1 MMPCAASGLI
11 PTESALYSDCWC
23 SPTMRRA
30 WLILLLILVIS
41 TQLALLSAFHDVE
54 VDGFASGNTVIAVA
68 KWDYVQ
74 GSVRISVTPQ
84 LLPNG
89 TTQAEVVFPNG
100 TSVHISYP
108 TPGQSYTFVY
118 QLPKTGDCFC
128 SGYTSGPMS
137 LSPSQPLN
145 VTISQNVSD
154 VPGDLNFLNAVT
166 SSIQPAIDT
175 YAFVVYGEAQVY
187 VSGYVLAI

>member
-1 MMPCAASGLI
+1 M
-11 PTESALYSDCWC
+11 
-23 SPTMRRA
+23 
-30 WLILLLILVIS
+30 LVIS

-54 VDGFASGNTVIAVA
+54 EDGFATGNTVIAVA

-74 GSVRISVTPQ
+74 GSVRISITPQ

-100 TSVHISYP
+100 TSVHISYSS
-108 TPGQSYTFVY
+108 PGQAYTFVFE
-118 QLPKTGDCFC
+118 LPRTGDCFC
-128 SGYTSGPMS
+128 SGYTSGPLS

-145 VTISQNVSD
+145 VTIAQNVSD
-154 VPGDLNFLNAVT
+154 VPGDLNFLSAVT
-166 SSIQPAIDT
+166 SSFQPAIDT

-187 VSGYVLAI
+187 VTGYVFAI